1 MSTED
6 EYGHL
11 DQLRADLQALVDA
24 GLVDEMQAPGEPS
37 RYGLSPVGA
46 LFAAAIKSEHDQ
58 SAMPA
63 DEDHAFWPVGP
74 EPCPVC
80 GATDGFD
87 GVAECL
93 RCRVL
98 SSVGSSAL

>member
-1 MSTED
+1 MNTED
-6 EYGHL
+6 DYGHL
-11 DQLRADLQALVDA
+11 DELRADLQALVDA
-24 GLVDEMQAPGEPS
+24 GLVDEIQEPGEPS
-37 RYGLSPVGA
+37 RYGLSPFGA
-46 LFAAAIKSEHDQ
+46 MFAAAIKSEHDR

-63 DEDHAFWPVGP
+63 GEDHAFWPVGP

-98 SSVGSSAL
+98 SSAGSSAL

>member
-6 EYGHL
+6 DYGHL

-24 GLVDEMQAPGEPS
+24 GLVDEVQEPGEPS
-37 RYGLSPVGA
+37 RYGLSPLGA
-46 LFAAAIKSEHDQ
+46 MFAAVIQSEHDP
-58 SAMPA
+58 SATPA
-63 DEDHAFWPVGP
+63 GEDRAFWPVGP

-80 GATDGFD
+80 GASDGFD

-98 SSVGSSAL
+98 SSAGSSAL